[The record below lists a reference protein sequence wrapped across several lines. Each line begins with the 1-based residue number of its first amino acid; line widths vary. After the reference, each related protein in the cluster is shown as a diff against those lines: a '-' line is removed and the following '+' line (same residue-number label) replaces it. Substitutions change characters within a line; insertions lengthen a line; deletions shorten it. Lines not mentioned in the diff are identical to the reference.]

1 MRTSRT
7 PSLTPFKLRVLRSL
21 RPDNDRFF
29 GSIPGHRPH
38 KRRAL
43 RDLKRMGLV
52 SETMNDWWMLTRLGA
67 AIDGAATPRAAE
79 RAIADLRRA
88 EQLFEP

>member
-1 MRTSRT
+1 MTS
-7 PSLTPFKLRVLRSL
+7 PSLTPFKLSLLRSL
-21 RPDNDRFF
+21 RRDNNRFF

-52 SETMNDWWMLTRLGA
+52 TETMNDWWMLTRLGA
-67 AIDGAATPRAAE
+67 ATIGVSTPRAAE
-79 RAIADLRRA
+79 QAIADLLQS